1 MSRNSRAY
9 AERHLALLKVFLNWE
24 AEISYSLEFGD
35 TTAKYQ
41 VHDRPHPTDKALKE
55 LTRTKVIK
63 LQRIR
68 YKTSKIGTLGG
79 IQLEFANMTGSAFYQ
94 TSETGFNFRTVDI
107 DTSRTIDKVSMKT
120 TSKTGDEDEVQIT
133 AMKFTDK
140 DDGNILDLNFSNDE
154 PRGTWTTYQIP
165 LGHEIVGLRAKKDK
179 GQGLRRL
186 GLLLWIPN
194 PED

>member
-1 MSRNSRAY
+1 MGEPAEKYVEISKPTKTLPPLRNLSSFLVNATVFSYYGTQSQVGILLNSLSKNSRAY
-9 AERHLALLKVFLNWE
+9 AERHLSLLKVFLNWE

-79 IQLEFANMTGSAFYQ
+79 IQLEFANMTGSAFY
-94 TSETGFNFRTVDI
+94 
-107 DTSRTIDKVSMKT
+107 
-120 TSKTGDEDEVQIT
+120 
-133 AMKFTDK
+133 
-140 DDGNILDLNFSNDE
+140 
-154 PRGTWTTYQIP
+154 
-165 LGHEIVGLRAKKDK
+165 
-179 GQGLRRL
+179 
-186 GLLLWIPN
+186 
-194 PED
+194 